1 MNPVWG
7 WTLPLWELQAE
18 GGGFEPK
25 DYTEEAK
32 KEKKKKKKWGNEL
45 PFRRIS
51 FYYGFISLL

>member
-7 WTLPLWELQAE
+7 RTLPPWELQAE
-18 GGGFEPK
+18 GGEFEPK

-32 KEKKKKKKWGNEL
+32 KEKKKKWGNEL